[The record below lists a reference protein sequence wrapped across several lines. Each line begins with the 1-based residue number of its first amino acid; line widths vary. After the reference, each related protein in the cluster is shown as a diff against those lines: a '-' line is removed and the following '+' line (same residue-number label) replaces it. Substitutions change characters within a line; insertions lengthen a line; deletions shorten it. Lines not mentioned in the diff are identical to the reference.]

1 MRNPAKHLRLLFP
14 YLFFGL
20 YATKLSQAWR
30 LAAGVTF
37 SEKLLRLTDALNMA
51 LQSPYPSFHPADLLC
66 GLLCALALRLAVFLR
81 SRNAKKYRHGA
92 EYGTARWGTAKD
104 IRPYMDDAFENN
116 VILTATEGLT
126 MNSRPKDPKTARNKN
141 VLIIGGSGSGKTRF
155 WLKPSAPVRA
165 V

>member
-30 LAAGVTF
+30 LAEGA
-37 SEKLLRLTDALNMA
+37 SSSQKLLHLMDALNAA

-81 SRNAKKYRHGA
+81 SRNAKKYRHDA
-92 EYGTARWGTAKD
+92 EYGTPAGGRQRTS
-104 IRPYMDDAFENN
+104 
-116 VILTATEGLT
+116 GLT
-126 MNSRPKDPKTARNKN
+126 WTMPLKTTSYSRRPR
-141 VLIIGGSGSGKTRF
+141 G
-155 WLKPSAPVRA
+155 
-165 V
+165 